1 MFKIRMLLLSVLLSV
16 FCCPLLSH
24 AQLDEAEMMATAKG
38 HYQEGGYYYASTWLE
53 RILRTW
59 PQTAQREEILLMMAK
74 SYAATGREDKAARVV
89 KTLIKDYPQAAAK
102 LDPETLKLA
111 EQQEPYDLASVQ
123 PDAAGQGVPDAARR
137 DAPAEPAGP
146 AAAKVQDGASAPV
159 PAEAPKKA
167 EGVKPAVAKIAA
179 VTVAE
184 VAQPAAA
191 EVAKPA
197 PAEVA
202 KPAAAEAAKPAPA
215 ADAKPAPASAAP
227 VAISVDASK
236 GAETETACRDSS
248 ATAPGSYAVEVGEFV
263 GKNALIRGKRA
274 VEKAGLVPVVGP
286 GRQRVEAMLRILV
299 GEYSREAAAKKVL
312 NKLRGA
318 GAEHFILKDNGG
330 TFRVYAGSYFE
341 HQAALDEQKRLLGK
355 GFDSEL
361 REATVPVSTYVI
373 NAGCFPTEEA
383 ARAKLSEL
391 ERLGVKGKLLP
402 PQ

>member
-24 AQLDEAEMMATAKG
+24 AQLDEAEMMAMAKG

-89 KTLIKDYPQAAAK
+89 KTLMKDYPQAAAK

-111 EQQEPYDLASVQ
+111 EQQEPYDLASAQ

-137 DAPAEPAGP
+137 DAPAEPAEP
-146 AAAKVQDGASAPV
+146 AAAKVQDEASAPV

-167 EGVKPAVAKIAA
+167 EGVKPAVAKVAA
-179 VTVAE
+179 ATVAE
-184 VAQPAAA
+184 VAQPA
-191 EVAKPA
+191 V
-197 PAEVA
+197 
-202 KPAAAEAAKPAPA
+202 AEAAKPAA
-215 ADAKPAPASAAP
+215 AAVAKPAPASAAP
-227 VAISVDASK
+227 VAISVDAPK
-236 GAETETACRDSS
+236 GAETETACRDNS

-299 GEYSREAAAKKVL
+299 GEYSGEAAAKKVL
-312 NKLRGA
+312 NKLRKV
-318 GAEHFILKDNGG
+318 GAEHFMLKDNGG

-383 ARAKLSEL
+383 ARGKLAEL
-391 ERLGVKGKLLP
+391 ERLGVKGKVLP

>member
-1 MFKIRMLLLSVLLSV
+1 MFKIRMLLVSVLLSV

-53 RILRTW
+53 RILRNW

-89 KTLIKDYPQAAAK
+89 KTLMRDYPQAAAK

-137 DAPAEPAGP
+137 DAPVEPAEPA
-146 AAAKVQDGASAPV
+146 AVKVQDEASAPV

-167 EGVKPAVAKIAA
+167 EGVKPAVAKVAA
-179 VTVAE
+179 ATVSE
-184 VAQPAAA
+184 VAQPAVA
-191 EVAKPA
+191 EAAKPA
-197 PAEVA
+197 VAEVA
-202 KPAAAEAAKPAPA
+202 KPAAAAV
-215 ADAKPAPASAAP
+215 AKPAPASAAP
-227 VAISVDASK
+227 VTISVDASK
-236 GAETETACRDSS
+236 GAETETACRDNS

-274 VEKAGLVPVVGP
+274 VEKAGLVPVVGA
-286 GRQRVEAMLRILV
+286 GGQRVEAMLRILV
-299 GEYSREAAAKKVL
+299 GEYSGEAAAKKML
-312 NKLRGA
+312 NKLRRA
-318 GAEHFILKDNGG
+318 GAEHFMLKGKEG

-355 GFDSEL
+355 GIDSEL

-383 ARAKLSEL
+383 AKGKLAEL
-391 ERLGVKGKLLP
+391 ERLGVKGKVLP